1 MTKTE
6 YDGEPLIL
14 FLHPIGLDRYV
25 WSDVLVPGSTALDF
39 PGHGMTQ
46 AIGPVS
52 MAGLADWV
60 LGHIS
65 RPATLVGMSL
75 GGMVAQQVALRA
87 PDAVASLVIACSN
100 AASNPRMMRE
110 RAAMTRRNGMA
121 GTLETTLDRWFTPE
135 ARSAP
140 GHPGVEYARQR
151 LLEDDPEVVAQYWEA
166 MAGHDVAAQLSSVK
180 VPTTF
185 VAGAVD
191 KASSLEVLQA
201 MAEAVPGA
209 ELKVVDGPHM
219 LTLERPREFAAVLA
233 RHLNRVYGRFS
244 TGSNQMTESPLS

>member
-6 YDGEPLIL
+6 HGGKPLIL
-14 FLHPIGLDRYV
+14 FLHPIGLDRHV

-39 PGHGMTQ
+39 PGHGMTR
-46 AIGPVS
+46 ATGPVS

-75 GGMVAQQVALRA
+75 GGMVAQQVAVRA
-87 PDAVASLVIACSN
+87 PDAVASLVIACSS

-110 RAAMTRRNGMA
+110 RAAMTRGNGMA
-121 GTLETTLDRWFTPE
+121 GILETTLDRWFTPQ
-135 ARSAP
+135 ARSTP

-151 LLEDDPEVVAQYWEA
+151 LLADDPEIVAQYWEA
-166 MAGHDVAAQLSSVK
+166 MAGHDVTAQLSSVN
-180 VPTTF
+180 VPVTF
-185 VAGAVD
+185 IAGAVD

-209 ELKVVDGPHM
+209 ELQVVDGPHI
-219 LTLERPREFAAVLA
+219 LTLERPREFSAVFA
-233 RHLNRVYGRFS
+233 RHLNRVYGRS
-244 TGSNQMTESPLS
+244 IRSDQMTESPLP